1 MLKQFILLL
10 LLASFLISGCSLAKT
25 EERELGAVIDV
36 VGMRDGTH
44 TDKEFLLNWVFIDE
58 RTEEVIA
65 EVNLLEL
72 GFRESNYSIEQE
84 KAEQFAK
91 QLALGIDQP
100 LVNPRLL
107 RSGEIKPGQKRV
119 ILSESELVEIM
130 MSMKYYNKEIILPIY
145 ETYPSVTEEDLSVI
159 KEMLIS
165 HYTTYF
171 QSSAEGRPTN
181 IKLSSQAIDH
191 YVVGPNEVF
200 SFNQVV
206 GQRTRERGYQE
217 APVII
222 NKQLVTGIGGGI
234 CQTSS
239 TLYNAVDLAG
249 LEIVERH
256 AHSREVS
263 YVPPNR
269 DATVAW
275 GGPDFKFRN
284 QYDFP
289 ILISAYTSVDHG
301 MVEVQ
306 IYASSQAEQQIR

>member
-1 MLKQFILLL
+1 MTKRVMKFLLIGL
-10 LLASFLISGCSLAKT
+10 VFFSGCYPTNK
-25 EERELGAVIDV
+25 EETKLGVVIDV
-36 VGMRDGTH
+36 SNIRDRLH
-44 TDKEFLLNWVFIDE
+44 IEKELSLIWVLVDG
-58 RTEEVIA
+58 RTGEVAA
-65 EVNLLEL
+65 EINLLEL
-72 GFRESNYSIEQE
+72 GYTGVDYLIDQE
-84 KAEQFAK
+84 KAEQFARH
-91 QLALGIDQP
+91 LAMGIDQP

-107 RSGEIKPGQKRV
+107 RSGEIRPGQKRV
-119 ILSESELVEIM
+119 ILSEKELVENM
-130 MSMKYYNKEIILPIY
+130 MTMNYYNKEMILPIY
-145 ETYPSVTEEDLSVI
+145 ETYPTVTEDDLKEI
-159 KEMLIS
+159 KESLIS

-171 QSSAEGRPTN
+171 PNSQGRPTN

-206 GQRTRERGYQE
+206 GQRTRELGYQE
-217 APVII
+217 APVIV
-222 NKQLVTGIGGGI
+222 NKELVTGIGGGI

-263 YVPPNR
+263 YVPANR

-289 ILISAYTSVDHG
+289 ILISAYTSIENG
-301 MVEVQ
+301 MIEVQ
-306 IYASSQAEQQIR
+306 IYASREAEQQMR